1 MHWHC
6 IENVIIYIQKAKQGG
21 EKLKDS
27 KKNLIR
33 DVTKDIAS
41 LPKDKQNYV
50 LGVMNGMMITFKQ
63 EKEKEETKS

>member
-1 MHWHC
+1 MR
-6 IENVIIYIQKAKQGG
+6 KAKQGG

>member
-1 MHWHC
+1 M
-6 IENVIIYIQKAKQGG
+6 
-21 EKLKDS
+21 KDS

-63 EKEKEETKS
+63 EKEKEETKA